1 MDISKTLAVLL
12 KLMKF
17 EKFWAIAKQWPRR
30 RWSTKKTK
38 QVSKQGMKTRTDWAQ
53 VSEQAATCDKLNF
66 MSALKILCL

>member
-1 MDISKTLAVLL
+1 MAK
-12 KLMKF
+12 
-17 EKFWAIAKQWPRR
+17 EKMEH
-30 RWSTKKTK
+30 KKTK